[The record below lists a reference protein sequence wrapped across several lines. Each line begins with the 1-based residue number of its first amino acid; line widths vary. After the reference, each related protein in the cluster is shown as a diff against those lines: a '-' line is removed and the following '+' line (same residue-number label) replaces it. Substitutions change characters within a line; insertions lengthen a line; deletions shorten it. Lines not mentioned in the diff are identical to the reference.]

1 MSLSLPSLI
10 EGAFS
15 LTAALAWNEAAKSI
29 VNRVVPIKDG
39 EPDPTKK
46 MKASIIYAI
55 LVTLFVVVM
64 FVVYNTT
71 RKAASVVANGV
82 KKVIANGSVNNIS
95 NSSEGFY
102 LGDYIKV

>member
-39 EPDPTKK
+39 EQDPNKK

-64 FVVYNTT
+64 FVIYNTT
-71 RKAASVVANGV
+71 RKAAGVVADGV
-82 KKVIANGSVNNIS
+82 KQAIANRGGTGTV
-95 NSSEGFY
+95 EGFR
-102 LGDYIKV
+102 LSNYIKL

>member
-1 MSLSLPSLI
+1 MTLSLPSLI

-39 EPDPTKK
+39 EQDPAKK

-55 LVTLFVVVM
+55 LVTLFVVFM
-64 FVVYNTT
+64 FIIYNTT
-71 RKAASVVANGV
+71 RKAAGVVADGV
-82 KKVIANGSVNNIS
+82 KKVITNGSAGNTS
-95 NSSEGFY
+95 KPSEKFY
-102 LGDYIKV
+102 LGNYIKI